1 MMKRL
6 KSPLVEF

>member
-1 MMKRL
+1 MKRL